1 MAIVKVVK
9 AVFVLLISVHHL
21 TSWTFL
27 VEDVDV
33 YKNTFH
39 LYNIVKNQIITNNM
53 VVCLA
58 GILTK
63 RNKDRPER

>member
-39 LYNIVKNQIITNNM
+39 LYNNVKNQIITNNR

-58 GILTK
+58 GISTK